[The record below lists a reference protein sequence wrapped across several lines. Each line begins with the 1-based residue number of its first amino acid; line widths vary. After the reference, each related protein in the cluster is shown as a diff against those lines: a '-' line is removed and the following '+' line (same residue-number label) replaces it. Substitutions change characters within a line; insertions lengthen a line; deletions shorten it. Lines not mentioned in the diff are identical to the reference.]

1 MRMAV
6 LIAEMLEVTLLQG
19 HHDNRHRL
27 FICGNEE
34 SHASID
40 FLANACRIREQQA
53 RQKASS
59 QLFRLFHTYT
69 KIFNHC
75 TVIIAQ

>member
-19 HHDNRHRL
+19 HHDHRHRGL
-27 FICGNEE
+27 IGGNEE
-34 SHASID
+34 SYASID
-40 FLANACRIREQQA
+40 FLAYSCRIREQQA

-59 QLFRLFHTYT
+59 QLFRLSYTYT
-69 KIFNHC
+69 TIF
-75 TVIIAQ
+75 IIVQ